1 MKRILRTG
9 LRSWRRDWRSLRRGC
24 WTIQR
29 RRKIP
34 LKILTRRNQILRM
47 NQKRKKKMKR
57 KRRRQALG

>member
-1 MKRILRTG
+1 MKSLQRTG
-9 LRSWRRDWRSLRRGC
+9 LRSRMRDWRSLRRGC

-47 NQKRKKKMKR
+47 NQKKKKMKR
-57 KRRRQALG
+57 KRWRRALG

>member
-1 MKRILRTG
+1 M
-9 LRSWRRDWRSLRRGC
+9 RSRRRDWRSLRRGC

-47 NQKRKKKMKR
+47 NQKKKKKKR
-57 KRRRQALG
+57 KRRRRALG

>member
-1 MKRILRTG
+1 M
-9 LRSWRRDWRSLRRGC
+9 RSRRRDWRSLRRGC

-47 NQKRKKKMKR
+47 NQKKKKKRRR
-57 KRRRQALG
+57 KRRRRALG

>member
-1 MKRILRTG
+1 MKRLPRTG
-9 LRSWRRDWRSLRRGC
+9 LRSRRRDWRSLRRGC

-47 NQKRKKKMKR
+47 NQKKKKKMKR